1 LKIQERVEGSIKIL
15 NISGRID
22 SRTAREFETHL
33 KSAISDMSPHLLLD
47 MKDVEYITSA
57 GMRVL
62 ASAYKAVSK
71 FEGGDIVI
79 ANLREDLV
87 RLFRLIGFDGLFT
100 LYDDIETALR
110 GMRSAAGQQDAD
122 GVD

>member
-110 GMRSAAGQQDAD
+110 GMRSAAGQQDVD